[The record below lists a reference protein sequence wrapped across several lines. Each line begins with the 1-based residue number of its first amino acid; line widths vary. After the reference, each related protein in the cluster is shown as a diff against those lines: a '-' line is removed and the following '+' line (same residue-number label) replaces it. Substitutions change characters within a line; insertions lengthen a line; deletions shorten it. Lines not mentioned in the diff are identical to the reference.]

1 MTNTG
6 NPWTN
11 KQQDASYK
19 YIWCQSKVSD
29 LANQILPLMIKKLK
43 TGTLLVKSFILHIM
57 FCQKQNSGE
66 KVITFQNLKIDL

>member
-11 KQQDASYK
+11 QQQDASYK

-29 LANQILPLMIKKLK
+29 LANQILPLMIKKIK
-43 TGTLLVKSFILHIM
+43 DWNII
-57 FCQKQNSGE
+57 GE
-66 KVITFQNLKIDL
+66 VLYLAHNVLSEIEQQ